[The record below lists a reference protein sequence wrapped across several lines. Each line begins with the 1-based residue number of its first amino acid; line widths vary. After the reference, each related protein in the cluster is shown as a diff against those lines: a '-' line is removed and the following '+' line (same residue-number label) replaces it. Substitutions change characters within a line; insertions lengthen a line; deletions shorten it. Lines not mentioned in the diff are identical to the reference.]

1 MTWYDKLNRSKR
13 SSFINDRRL
22 GRIEISMTS
31 VSSNATR
38 TLVVWVVIATLSG
51 LAAML
56 TWRWTVATADSATHT
71 LLMQQQLA
79 GWLSAAQDLENGER
93 GYLLTKDESYL
104 DHYRSA
110 KELIDKIHT
119 NLKELVSGNSEQLA
133 MVESIGVTLRQRLAA
148 IEKVIADFSSGN
160 SSASAQAAESTLGL
174 TLMDKLREQ
183 IAAAKDQ
190 EERLFNQHVDQFQR
204 QSFWLLGAVLAT
216 LIASAALAMVALIR
230 ERQRTAALE
239 ISALTLA
246 STNRMLE
253 DRVKERTEELAVERD
268 HAKVERERAEALL
281 RDVTHRIGNTL
292 ALVAGFINLHVRH
305 TSDPVAV
312 KILTG
317 ARERVQAIASAQ
329 RRISVTNDLDLV
341 RIDTLIPAVMAD
353 LVSAAS
359 EDRIKLSV
367 NVPPLLAAAQV
378 ATSLCVLAQ
387 EFVVNSLKHAF
398 GDYDTG
404 EIRVSLKQHGP
415 KGADLVV
422 EDDGLG
428 MPKAVKTEGQEKALE
443 GEGLGTKIA
452 ALLTRQFAGEISYE
466 PARASASRPG
476 TRVIVRL
483 TDLDLRPVTE
493 DGNDPVEALSLGLI
507 QSK

>member
-110 KELIDKIHT
+110 KESIDKIHT

-239 ISALTLA
+239 ISALALA

-367 NVPPLLAAAQV
+367 NVPPAAGGC
-378 ATSLCVLAQ
+378 TSRHVTMRAGAGVCGQFTEA
-387 EFVVNSLKHAF
+387 
-398 GDYDTG
+398 
-404 EIRVSLKQHGP
+404 RVWRLRHRRDP
-415 KGADLVV
+415 RFFEA
-422 EDDGLG
+422 
-428 MPKAVKTEGQEKALE
+428 
-443 GEGLGTKIA
+443 
-452 ALLTRQFAGEISYE
+452 
-466 PARASASRPG
+466 ARAQGRRPYRRGRWSGHAESNPHGRPG
-476 TRVIVRL
+476 KAAGGR
-483 TDLDLRPVTE
+483 RPRHQNRCVA
-493 DGNDPVEALSLGLI
+493 DASVCRRDFL
-507 QSK
+507 